1 MTMAWMLKG
10 EYDFLVSS
18 LAERLDIAKCRGLLS
33 SSLDM
38 RLVYSRD
45 PTFVHY
51 YGTGKAYLGRYIEKH
66 LNKTGLG
73 LQSTFM
79 HKSLGASI
87 VDDCNLAH
95 IFHVLRVEEL
105 LEANSQCL
113 PVTAAASIII
123 AIVGELDAMRMGLLN
138 MQKDVRELDNFRR
151 DSAKFL
157 TNVLQTLVEFI
168 VESGRDRFTYIKE
181 ALLLPTTT
189 PPRPIPSLGQL
200 PPSNSQQ
207 VVSDIASSGNAFSL
221 AARLAQDDGN
231 AQDFGGGREYLT
243 SLYALYRRGDLQLE
257 TLLNSGSIV
266 SIWRRLKALF
276 DLPRATAQDLIRW
289 AVIRQAPRLN
299 RLRQLIFTR
308 LLQVL
313 CNPSLRIETQKADV
327 SDLPRKALQK
337 DRAIAATVL
346 SAFAQSGVKAWC
358 YENELQKIDIVR
370 GAGVGELSKKIA
382 SMICVRVDRGFI
394 DLPMDEDIFDDDTLD
409 KWFAPY
415 RSEAF
420 AHTGRYSRLNV
431 TDNNLYRLV
440 PTKYGTGFGM
450 APPLTS
456 LDRGR
461 LRGIVPDYA
470 LSGDHRFFTAPL
482 TTAFLD
488 TEKFDTTLREF
499 FSSDDAQC

>member
-299 RLRQLIFTR
+299 SPFL
-308 LLQVL
+308 V
-313 CNPSLRIETQKADV
+313 
-327 SDLPRKALQK
+327 
-337 DRAIAATVL
+337 TVL
-346 SAFAQSGVKAWC
+346 RAGVKAWC

-440 PTKYGTGFGM
+440 PTKYGTATMKQVAIVVMVCGLHGHSGM
-450 APPLTS
+450 ES
-456 LDRGR
+456 R
-461 LRGIVPDYA
+461 L
-470 LSGDHRFFTAPL
+470 
-482 TTAFLD
+482 FLV
-488 TEKFDTTLREF
+488 
-499 FSSDDAQC
+499 